1 MPADRP
7 VADGPRPTGTRSP
20 VTDQPNSRTTA
31 RSRSSC
37 PSTTATTP
45 SLPVDANDF
54 FNSLLEEGMGLAG
67 PLTDWRITV
76 SIAPAQCR
84 AARALLNW
92 SQGDLVRH
100 SG

>member
-1 MPADRP
+1 
-7 VADGPRPTGTRSP
+7 
-20 VTDQPNSRTTA
+20 
-31 RSRSSC
+31 
-37 PSTTATTP
+37 
-45 SLPVDANDF
+45 
-54 FNSLLEEGMGLAG
+54 MGLAG

-100 SG
+100 SGITKKTIADFDRGATQPRAHTLAQLTTAFEAAGIEFLHGRRPGVRMSR